1 MNRTDSTYQDSLDA
15 METRWEE
22 YRRALRG
29 TDQAALDRLFEYARA
44 HADAGRLQN
53 HQPIEMTAFVSMF
66 VEQQKRI
73 DDLEDRLDYLESD
86 LNDEKRRGATRS
98 DEAR

>member
-1 MNRTDSTYQDSLDA
+1 